1 MDGYKQ
7 YAAFCVTVSGDRRWE
22 LCSATSARNAVEYIV
37 SMEDIEAV
45 LECYQLVDDWKR
57 K

>member
-7 YAAFCVTVSGDRRWE
+7 YAAFCVTVSGDRRWK
-22 LCSATSARNAVEYIV
+22 LCLATSARNAVKYIV

-45 LECYQLVDDWKR
+45 IKCYQLVDDWKW